1 MRLRSLLLVG
11 ALVLLLAPST
21 ARADWIVTPFVGTN
35 WSSDVTTEHKVP
47 FGIGFGYM
55 GAGIIG
61 FETQIAYTN
70 QFFGPTTLIGSN
82 NVFSWMG
89 NLIVGAPIGG
99 YMQVR
104 PYASG
109 GFGVLRA
116 RTGGN
121 ATNLLDI
128 SSNDFGTNIGAGVM
142 GFLTPNVGI
151 RGDVRYFRSL
161 TNDVTGGPFGLGLG
175 HFHYW
180 SGTVG
185 VTFKFG
191 AR

>member
-1 MRLRSLLLVG
+1 MRLRSMLIVG
-11 ALVLLLAPST
+11 ALALLLAPST

-47 FGIGFGYM
+47 FGVGFGYM
-55 GAGIIG
+55 GGGILG
-61 FETQIAYTN
+61 FETQISYTN
-70 QFFGPTTLIGSN
+70 QFFGPTSLIGSN

-89 NLIVGAPIGG
+89 NVIVGAPIGG
-99 YMQVR
+99 YTQIR
-104 PYASG
+104 PYATG
-109 GFGVLRA
+109 GFGLLRSRIGA
-116 RTGGN
+116 G
-121 ATNLLDI
+121 ATSLFDI
-128 SSNDFGTNIGAGVM
+128 TSNDFGTNVGGGVM
-142 GFLTPNVGI
+142 GFFTPRVGI